1 VMATRVG
8 SYAMFSRAGARARG
22 AGDARTRRARARAV
36 KMRVGDTAA
45 ALVSD
50 AVLAKGSTRDGLH
63 SREATTSRAPL
74 YDTRRAL
81 CIRAL

>member
-8 SYAMFSRAGARARG
+8 SYAMFSC
-22 AGDARTRRARARAV
+22 AV